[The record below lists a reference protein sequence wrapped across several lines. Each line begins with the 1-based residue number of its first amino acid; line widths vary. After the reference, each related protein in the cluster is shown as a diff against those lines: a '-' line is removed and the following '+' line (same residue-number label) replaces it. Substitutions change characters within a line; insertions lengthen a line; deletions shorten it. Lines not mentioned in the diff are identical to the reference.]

1 MSRATESIPA
11 PVELQHGR
19 NYAEPKRQ
27 HPFIRSLKKHWELY
41 LLVLPPVL
49 YLLIF
54 KYIPMVGVQIAFK
67 DFSVVKGIWGSP
79 WVGLKHFEAFFESPN
94 FWLLIKNT
102 IGISF
107 YSLLAGFPI
116 PILLALALNEI
127 RTGYF
132 KKTVQMVTYAPHFIS
147 TVVMVS
153 IIILM
158 LSPHVGVVDKLF
170 TFLGFPMT
178 NFMGIPEYFKSIYVW
193 SGVWQGMGYSSII
206 YIAALAGV
214 DPSLYEAAKMDGAS
228 RLRKIWHIDL
238 PTLVPVTVIML
249 ILSLGSIMGVGFEK
263 IYLMQNPL
271 NTSASEVISTY
282 VYKVGLIGA
291 NFSFSSAV
299 GLFNSVI
306 NLILL
311 VIVNGIS
318 RKVSQNSLW

>member
-1 MSRATESIPA
+1 MRQITESIPTQRK
-11 PVELQHGR
+11 LQKGM
-19 NYAEPKRQ
+19 NQAERKRK

-54 KYIPMVGVQIAFK
+54 KYIPMGGVQIAFK
-67 DFSVVKGIWGSP
+67 NYSVVQGIWGSP
-79 WVGLKHFEAFFESPN
+79 WVGLKHFEAFFNSPN

-107 YSLLAGFPI
+107 YSLIAGFPI

-158 LSPHVGVVDKLF
+158 LSPHVGVVDRVFDFFGL
-170 TFLGFPMT
+170 PMT
-178 NFMGIPEYFKSIYVW
+178 NFLGIPEYFKSIYVW

-214 DPSLYEAAKMDGAS
+214 DPSLYEAARMDGAS
-228 RLRKIWHIDL
+228 RIKKILHIDIPSL
-238 PTLVPVTVIML
+238 IPVVVIML

-263 IYLMQNPL
+263 IFLMQNPL

-299 GLFNSVI
+299 GLFNSII

-311 VIVNGIS
+311 VVVNGVS
-318 RKVSQNSLW
+318 RKISKNSLW

>member
-1 MSRATESIPA
+1 MSRATETLLTKL
-11 PVELQHGR
+11 ELQQRR
-19 NYAEPKRQ
+19 NDAEPKRQ
-27 HPFIRSLKKHWELY
+27 HPFIKSLKKHWELY

-67 DFSVVKGIWGSP
+67 DFSVVKGIWDSP

-116 PILLALALNEI
+116 PIMLALALNEI
-127 RTGYF
+127 RTGFF
-132 KKTVQMVTYAPHFIS
+132 KKSVQMVTYAPHFIS

-158 LSPHVGVVDKLF
+158 LSPHVGVVDRLF
-170 TFLGFPMT
+170 SFLGFPMT

-206 YIAALAGV
+206 YIAALASV
-214 DPSLYEAAKMDGAS
+214 DPSLYEAARMDGAS
-228 RLRKIWHIDL
+228 RLRKIWHIDI
-238 PTLVPVTVIML
+238 PALVPVTVIML

-263 IYLMQNPL
+263 IFLMQNPL

-299 GLFNSVI
+299 GLFNSII

-311 VIVNGIS
+311 VVVNAIS